1 MGLEGILASQD
12 IDLVDD
18 QNKEWIDDRPQR
30 EVEFDNEQQQ
40 SYEQDPTNLR
50 FLECLNEM
58 TSDPKETS
66 VTIQGVDRE
75 SKKHIKNDQEDPS
88 GLTSRHKVLKNLS

>member
-50 FLECLNEM
+50 FFRVLE
-58 TSDPKETS
+58 
-66 VTIQGVDRE
+66 
-75 SKKHIKNDQEDPS
+75 
-88 GLTSRHKVLKNLS
+88 